1 MNREEMKREFP
12 AMPENIRAMI
22 EQEVSK
28 QVGVPARR
36 VRPVRKIALIAA
48 AAVLLMTSAL
58 AAGTAVLHFRTETVG
73 EYGLTVG
80 IEAGEEEAGEKSR
93 VPLSA
98 VEATWLPEGMEL
110 VPYEDM
116 KWHYTDGSDGSI
128 SILPMVLDE
137 KAGEFE
143 LAMTNVIDREDL
155 DLNGNAAIYIQY
167 QGDHYA
173 QSMYI
178 LFEEEGYA
186 LDIMADKMDK
196 ETLIRFAEGL
206 RLDLQDEP
214 GEDAMIVG
222 WTWSE
227 WMEPYSADYEADY
240 EAEAENG
247 PADQCYEL
255 SREEMEGILHT
266 EGESFPVYL
275 TGGIP
280 NLESLEVKVI
290 SVETVKNFNGLD
302 ERWVP
307 ESWPEYLDENG
318 VLMDDTIEYY
328 VYGDGITTLDEMVHS
343 ETVGQVVLMVD
354 VEYTNITEQT
364 LQEICFDANLM
375 QLVETEEGY
384 TFYDRTESMGY
395 DYYKETMGGGKY
407 YEHSDIGNG
416 GNYIPELAAGE
427 SQTLRFAWVV
437 NEDELDTLFLN
448 LNNLNSAIRS
458 FSDYDRQVGYVDIR
472 Q

>member
-12 AMPENIRAMI
+12 AMPEDIRAMI
-22 EQEVSK
+22 EKEVKK
-28 QVGVPARR
+28 QVNVPVRKL
-36 VRPVRKIALIAA
+36 RPVRKIALIAA

-58 AAGTAVLHFRTETVG
+58 AVGTAVLRFRVEPVG

-80 IEAGEEEAGEKSR
+80 IEAGEEGESEKSR
-93 VPLSA
+93 LPLSA

-110 VPYEDM
+110 APYETL
-116 KWHYTDGSDGSI
+116 KWHYTDGTEGAISI
-128 SILPMVLDE
+128 SPMVLD
-137 KAGEFE
+137 KDVGEFE
-143 LAMTNVIDREDL
+143 IAMGGVIDQERL
-155 DLNGNAAIYIQY
+155 DFNGNDAIYIQQ

-186 LDIMADKMDK
+186 LDIIADKMDK

-214 GEDAMIVG
+214 GEGAMIVG

-227 WMEPYSADYEADY
+227 WMGTNVGESEESVEPER
-240 EAEAENG
+240 
-247 PADQCYEL
+247 CYEL

-266 EGESFPVYL
+266 VGEAFPVYL
-275 TGGIP
+275 AGGIP
-280 NLESLEVKVI
+280 NLESLEVKVV
-290 SVETVKNFNGLD
+290 SVETVKNFDGLD
-302 ERWVP
+302 ERWIP
-307 ESWPEYLDENG
+307 ESWTEYLDENG

-328 VYGDGITTLDEMVHS
+328 VYGDGIHTLDEMVHS

-354 VEYTNITEQT
+354 VEYTNITEHT
-364 LQEICFDANLM
+364 LKEICFDANLM
-375 QLVETEEGY
+375 RLVETEESY
-384 TFYDRTESMGY
+384 TFYDHAASMGY
-395 DYYKETMGGGKY
+395 DYYDETMAGGKY

-427 SQTLRFAWVV
+427 SRTLRFAWVL
-437 NEDELDTLFLN
+437 NEDQLDTLFLN
-448 LNNLNSAIRS
+448 LNNVNSSNRT

-472 Q
+472 P

>member
-12 AMPENIRAMI
+12 AMPEDIRAMI
-22 EQEVSK
+22 EKEVKK
-28 QVGVPARR
+28 QVNVPARKI
-36 VRPVRKIALIAA
+36 RPVRKIALIAA

-58 AAGTAVLHFRTETVG
+58 AVGTAVLRFRVEPVG

-80 IEAGEEEAGEKSR
+80 IEAGEQGESEKSR
-93 VPLSA
+93 LPLSA

-110 VPYEDM
+110 APYETL
-116 KWHYTDGSDGSI
+116 KWHYTDGTEGAISI
-128 SILPMVLDE
+128 SPMVLD
-137 KAGEFE
+137 KDVGEFE
-143 LAMTNVIDREDL
+143 IAMGGVIDQERL
-155 DLNGNAAIYIQY
+155 DFNGNDAIYIQQ

-178 LFEEEGYA
+178 LFEEDGYA

-227 WMEPYSADYEADY
+227 RMEPYSADYE
-240 EAEAENG
+240 ENSQDE
-247 PADQCYEL
+247 PDRCYEL

-266 EGESFPVYL
+266 VNETFPVYFF
-275 TGGIP
+275 GGIDMP
-280 NLESLEVKVI
+280 DLDSMTVKVV
-290 SVETVKNFNGLD
+290 SVETVKNFDGLD
-302 ERWVP
+302 ERWIP
-307 ESWPEYLDENG
+307 ESWTEYLDENG

-328 VYGDGITTLDEMVHS
+328 VYGDGIHTLDEMVHS

-354 VEYTNITEQT
+354 VEYTNITEHT
-364 LQEICFDANLM
+364 LKEICFDANLM
-375 QLVETEEGY
+375 RLVETEESY
-384 TFYDRTESMGY
+384 TFYDHAASMGY
-395 DYYKETMGGGKY
+395 DYYDETMAGGKY

-427 SQTLRFAWVV
+427 SKTLRFAWVV
-437 NEDELDTLFLN
+437 NEYELDTLFLN
-448 LNNLNSAIRS
+448 LNNVNSGIRS
-458 FSDYDRQVGYVDIR
+458 FADYDRQVGYVDIR
-472 Q
+472 P